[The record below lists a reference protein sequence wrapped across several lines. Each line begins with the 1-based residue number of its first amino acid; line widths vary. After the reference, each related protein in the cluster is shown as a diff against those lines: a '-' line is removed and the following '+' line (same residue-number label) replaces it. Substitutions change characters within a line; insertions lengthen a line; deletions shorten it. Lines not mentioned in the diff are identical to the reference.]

1 MNTKIETIKTRFQEK
16 NQEQSG
22 RFGINPVVFTV
33 WLLIIASIMLFA
45 AFSSAYIVHRADG
58 IRNEAWLQF
67 ELPIWFWV
75 SAIISVVSSVF
86 MQLAYNA
93 AKKDNVTLIPSLMV
107 FALLAGIGFAFSQYM
122 GWSNMVEKGL
132 YFSNQYPEEISAS
145 FVYAISYVHLAHIIL
160 GMVLL
165 SITFAKSLKLSIHK
179 KNLVFINIS
188 TTYWH
193 FLGILWIYIVLF
205 LYFAR

>member
-1 MNTKIETIKTRFQEK
+1 
-16 NQEQSG
+16 
-22 RFGINPVVFTV
+22 
-33 WLLIIASIMLFA
+33 MLFA

-58 IRNEAWLQF
+58 VRNEAWLQF
-67 ELPIWFWV
+67 ELPVWFWI

-107 FALLAGIGFAFSQYM
+107 FALLGGIGFAYSQYM
-122 GWSNMVEKGL
+122 GWSNMVDKGL